1 MTPYFRKSRSAM
13 PYATNLVFWK
23 YWQIHSEHI
32 KLYFQPYWQPQE
44 LLKALTQTNLDMNK
58 QLEQTSHF
66 VHSGP
71 ISDILCNCG
80 FVSFPIKKQLLFW
93 QWSAFCFSLI
103 YTSISLHIIYAIA
116 WLWLWNIDFGFY

>member
-1 MTPYFRKSRSAM
+1 MTPYLRKSGTVHCRLPLILFSENT
-13 PYATNLVFWK
+13 YVLTNSFRIYQALFSTILAAVK
-23 YWQIHSEHI
+23 
-32 KLYFQPYWQPQE
+32 PQV

-116 WLWLWNIDFGFY
+116 